1 MASSAKN
8 QSLKPFSE
16 NEGLFFILKDS
27 HDNIKEN
34 AFAYQ
39 EIFHLSICI
48 LQSKNRHF
56 TQMVILRKSFAL

>member
-34 AFAYQ
+34 ACHFLW
-39 EIFHLSICI
+39 EILLFLI
-48 LQSKNRHF
+48 LLF
-56 TQMVILRKSFAL
+56 